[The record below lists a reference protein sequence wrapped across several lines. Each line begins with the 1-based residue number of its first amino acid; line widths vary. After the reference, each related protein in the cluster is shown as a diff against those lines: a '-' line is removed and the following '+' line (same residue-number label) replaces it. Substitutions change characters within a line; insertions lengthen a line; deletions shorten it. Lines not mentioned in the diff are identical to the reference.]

1 MAGNLTRHS
10 GLPGIK
16 QRLAP
21 AREIG
26 DSGGVPTPSPKPF
39 ELPMRRAA
47 VSALLLAFVAAAAVT
62 VVGREGHA
70 ARDAA
75 SPIVTGSI
83 GARDELV
90 VYELPSSAYCRL
102 FRRDVVPAF
111 ERSTRART
119 LPMRFVDLS
128 AEGATEAGLEAP
140 VTTVPTVV
148 LLRDG
153 REAGRITGYTGP
165 ENFFHLVNHM
175 MGPAE

>member
-1 MAGNLTRHS
+1 M
-10 GLPGIK
+10 
-16 QRLAP
+16 
-21 AREIG
+21 G
-26 DSGGVPTPSPKPF
+26 DSHGGSTLSPKPF
-39 ELPMRRAA
+39 ELPMRRVAIT
-47 VSALLLAFVAAAAVT
+47 ALLVALLAAAGVS
-62 VVGREGHA
+62 VLGREGQA

-83 GARDELV
+83 GAARNELV
-90 VYELPSSAYCRL
+90 VYEMPSSAYCRL

-128 AEGATEAGLEAP
+128 AEGASEAGLDAP

-153 REAGRITGYTGP
+153 REVGRITGYTGP

-175 MGPAE
+175 MGPIE

>member
-1 MAGNLTRHS
+1 
-10 GLPGIK
+10 
-16 QRLAP
+16 
-21 AREIG
+21 
-26 DSGGVPTPSPKPF
+26 
-39 ELPMRRAA
+39 MRRAA
-47 VSALLLAFVAAAAVT
+47 LSALLVALIAAAAVA
-62 VVGREGHA
+62 VIGREGHA

-90 VYELPSSAYCRL
+90 VYEIASSAYCRL

-111 ERSTRART
+111 ERSTRARS

-128 AEGATEAGLEAP
+128 AEGASEAGLDAP

-153 REAGRITGYTGP
+153 REVGRITGYTGP

-175 MGPAE
+175 MGPVE